1 MSVEKNITMRQFN
14 GVDYDTLY
22 PKTKIEQVEGAY
34 TQQQILADST
44 KTLYG
49 LESTATPDDL
59 FQKLILP
66 NGKFGFKII
75 FKFANGSVVSGFA
88 FNEDTLH
95 PLANQ
100 SLVTD
105 SNGIVFCYADSQSVS
120 ATFGTDY
127 FGIVEQTVQL
137 TADTTKPFTPVTIV
151 LQNDTSLTS
160 MFILDTSKTYKLI
173 GNIDEVDMCAVGGG
187 GGGRS
192 NGAGYNGYGG
202 GGGYATNLMN
212 YKFSSSASSFAVSI
226 GSGGGNGGGN
236 GGKTS
241 CMVDGVQVVAAEGG
255 HGASSDS
262 VGNGNG
268 SRSSGK
274 AGGDG
279 TVRVFN
285 DSRLPLP
292 GGGGGLGNASG
303 GKDFGGH
310 GSYSAGQ
317 GVTGGVAPSG
327 PGGGGGGQDTGDYYG
342 NGSTAGH
349 AGAVYVRVR
358 YK

>member
-49 LESTATPDDL
+49 FESTATPDDL

-75 FKFANGSVVSGFA
+75 FKLANGSVASGFT

-100 SLVTD
+100 SLVAD
-105 SNGIVFCYADSQSVS
+105 SNGIIFCYADSQSVS

-137 TADTTKPFTPVTIV
+137 TADITKPFTPVTIV
-151 LQNDTSLTS
+151 FQNDTSLTS

-192 NGAGYNGYGG
+192 NGTNYYGYGG

-212 YKFSSSASSFAVSI
+212 YKLSSSVSSFAVSI
-226 GSGGGNGGGN
+226 GSGGNWGGN
-236 GGKTS
+236 GGETS
-241 CMVDGVQVVAAEGG
+241 CMVDGVQVVAAKGG

-268 SRSSGK
+268 SRSSGT

-285 DSRLPLP
+285 DSSLPLP
-292 GGGGGLGNASG
+292 GGGGGLGNAPG
-303 GKDFGGH
+303 GKDFGGS
-310 GSYSAGQ
+310 GAYYSS
-317 GVTGGVAPSG
+317 GGVHGGSSPSG
-327 PGGGGGGQDTGDYYG
+327 PGGGGGGQDYGDIDG
-342 NGSTAGH
+342 NLSKGGH
-349 AGAVYVRVR
+349 NGAVYVRVR